1 VLYRDNEIVDNL
13 AGAKVEN
20 ITERYV
26 DETIDWIRQHREQP
40 FFIYFNHTL
49 PHPPI
54 NLPAEYRT
62 PDRPIYDDAI
72 EQIDRQT
79 GRLLDALRELKLEE
93 NTLVIFTSDNGP
105 MHAGGNAGGLR
116 GRIRDSYEGGVRVPF
131 IARWPGKIPA
141 GTSVDSPAI
150 MYDVFPTL
158 LEIAGVKLPDDRVYD
173 GRSLRPLL
181 LGESADAVRRREPF
195 IWVYD
200 DNVTSLRDGRWK
212 LHLAAR
218 DKPLPE
224 PELYEL
230 ENDPAETKSVAAE
243 HPEVVARLT
252 KVAAEFQKQ
261 IPKVWTLKYPVRDP
275 AKLPSGIRRE

>member
-1 VLYRDNEIVDNL
+1 
-13 AGAKVEN
+13 
-20 ITERYV
+20 
-26 DETIDWIRQHREQP
+26 
-40 FFIYFNHTL
+40 
-49 PHPPI
+49 
-54 NLPAEYRT
+54 
-62 PDRPIYDDAI
+62 
-72 EQIDRQT
+72 
-79 GRLLDALRELKLEE
+79 
-93 NTLVIFTSDNGP
+93 
-105 MHAGGNAGGLR
+105 
-116 GRIRDSYEGGVRVPF
+116 
-131 IARWPGKIPA
+131 
-141 GTSVDSPAI
+141 